1 MSTLVTVTSTSPT
14 SPAYRI
20 KDVSGVLKY
29 LEPEPL
35 ISFSSS
41 PVQQGSHSLGY
52 EHNVTLTCYAHT
64 TGNATERANT
74 LLNNI
79 ASLDNFFTTEAKEFQ
94 IMGAANATHPA
105 YTWNILNPT
114 VSTEES
120 NFYNLVKYTI
130 NFTGYTP
137 ESGGS
142 VSGTISHKDDDQV
155 INTNFTSIP
164 LASFSDTFDYQ
175 PDDSLGYAFDDPTA
189 KPYRFTRTVSAT
201 ARPVSNA
208 SLHRDSV
215 FQASAVSGAKTFV
228 EARLAYDGTDI
239 GAHQVSDT
247 FRYGEGIS
255 LFNLQRSVNID
266 MANLSYSV
274 TINGIY
280 ASGSAGSVTEQG
292 AFETYSTTVSK
303 EANTPIVSVTVD
315 GKLMGY
321 QANTQNTNLNTVN
334 AGATAGAMAKLSHIS
349 NGNYGYG
356 SIIFRRAQFAAGV
369 PLNSSPKSVSIAD
382 STIADNSISYNVSYD
397 NRPSPIISGAITESV
412 TVNDSYPT
420 DVYASIQVMGKRSGP
435 VFQYMN
441 TTTHYERDVSIEL
454 QMDLNNIPNT
464 LNGAALMGY
473 SPSLDSNTRD
483 AVNGLINSL
492 SPAGSWGYVMLKSC
506 NESWSPKDG
515 RYTANIGWIYK

>member
-1 MSTLVTVTSTSPT
+1 MSTLVTVTATEPT
-14 SPAYRI
+14 APTYRI
-20 KDVSGVLKY
+20 MDVDGVFKY
-29 LEPEPL
+29 LAPEPL

-41 PVQQGSHSLGY
+41 PVQQGGHSLGY

-64 TGNATERANT
+64 YGTPSERAVA
-74 LLNNI
+74 LLNNV
-79 ASLDNFFTTEAKEFQ
+79 ADLDNFFTKKKKEFQ
-94 IMGAANATHPA
+94 IMSAANATHPA

-130 NFTGYTP
+130 NFTGFTP
-137 ESGGS
+137 ESGGA
-142 VSGTISHKDDDQV
+142 VSGTIRHTDDNGVSTTQFS
-155 INTNFTSIP
+155 NIP

-175 PDDSLGYAFDDPTA
+175 PDDSLGFPSDDPTA

-208 SLHRDSV
+208 SLNRDSV
-215 FQASAVSGAKTFV
+215 FQASAVSGAKSFV

-280 ASGSAGSVTEQG
+280 ASGNAGSITQQG
-292 AFETYSTTVSK
+292 AFETYNTTVSK
-303 EANTPIVSVTVD
+303 ESNSPIVSVSID
-315 GKLMGY
+315 GKLVGY
-321 QANTQNTNLNTVN
+321 QANEQNTNLNTVN
-334 AGATAGAMAKLSHIS
+334 AGATAGAMNKLSELS

-369 PLNSSPKSVSIAD
+369 PLNASPKSVSIAD

-397 NRPSPIISGAITESV
+397 NRPSPIISGAVTESV
-412 TVNDSYPT
+412 TVNDTYPT

-454 QMDLNNIPNT
+454 QMDLGNIPNT

-473 SPSLDSNTRD
+473 SPSLNSNTRD
-483 AVNGLINSL
+483 QVNGLINSL

-506 NESWSPKDG
+506 NESWSPKEG